1 MLEQNKTDKNNL
13 FQEDILN
20 LLTEIDKNRSFTQ
33 RQIATR
39 TNLSL
44 GKTNYLVHA
53 LICKGILKIKN
64 FSNRPEK
71 LGKLRYVLTPKGFEE
86 KIRLTYYFLK
96 KKEDEYRALK
106 TEWEKLNSQIKRTKN
121 EI

>member
-1 MLEQNKTDKNNL
+1 MLEQNKTEKINL

-20 LLTEIDKNRSFTQ
+20 LLTEIDKKRSFTQ

-86 KIRLTYYFLK
+86 KFRLTYYFLK
-96 KKEDEYRALK
+96 KKEEEYKALK
-106 TEWEKLNSQIKRTKN
+106 VEWEKLNARDKPNKK
-121 EI
+121 